1 MGLSITWLLAYGL
14 MLSLQF
20 ISIGSIDQK
29 GSGNYDS
36 GMEEIFF
43 GTL

>member
-1 MGLSITWLLAYGL
+1 

-36 GMEEIFF
+36 GNGRNVLWYPVKDLLIIN
-43 GTL
+43 TL